1 MDVFDLVAKLRLD
14 SSEYENSLGQS
25 KDKASSFA
33 GSIGG
38 ALGTAAKVGAAA
50 LTAASTAAAALTKQA
65 IDGYKE
71 YEQLVGGVDTL
82 FGESSAAVQA
92 NAAKAFET
100 AGLSANEYMSTV
112 TSFSA
117 SLLQSLDG
125 DTAAAAQY
133 ADMAIRDMS
142 DNANKMGT
150 SMDSIQNA
158 YQGFA
163 KQNYTMLDN
172 LKLGYGGTKSEMERL
187 VADAEKLD
195 SSFKAQRDSSGNLAL
210 SYSDV
215 VDAIHIVQTEM
226 GITGTTAEEASTT
239 IEGSVNAMK
248 AAWSNLV
255 AGLATD
261 GADIGQL
268 VDNLVTTII
277 GENGEGGVLNN
288 ILPAVARALNGIMQ
302 LVTTIVPKLV
312 PIIVD
317 VIVSNLP
324 MLIDA
329 GLQILIALI
338 GGLAQALPQLI
349 AAIPEII
356 RVIVNGL
363 AAAWPEIKAA
373 GLQLGQQLWDGLSG
387 LISDAWNWG
396 ADLIGNFISGIMA
409 RANELWDSVRG
420 IAQGVRNFLGF
431 SEPKEGPLSDFH
443 TYAPD
448 MMELFAKGIR
458 DNKDMLQDTVADAFD
473 FGSTTIESAGNV
485 NTGSSQFRDEP
496 VKIVVQSVLDGKIIA
511 ENTTLW
517 QRRGARALA

>member
-14 SSEYENSLGQS
+14 SSEYEDSLGQS

-50 LTAASTAAAALTKQA
+50 LAAASTAAAALTKQA

-117 SLLQSLDG
+117 SLLQSLGG
-125 DTAAAAQY
+125 DTAAAANY

-150 SMDSIQNA
+150 SMESIQNA

-187 VADAEKLD
+187 VEDAEKLD
-195 SSFKAQRDSSGNLAL
+195 SSFVAQRDASGNLAL
-210 SYSDV
+210 SYADV

-255 AGLATD
+255 TGLATD
-261 GADIGQL
+261 GADIGKL
-268 VDNLVTTII
+268 VDDLVKTII
-277 GENGEGGVLNN
+277 GENGEGGVINN
-288 ILPAVARALNGIMQ
+288 ILPAVERALNGIMQ

-317 VIVSNLP
+317 IITSNLP

-329 GLQILIALI
+329 GMQILIALI
-338 GGLAQALPQLI
+338 GGLAEALPQLI

-356 RVIVNGL
+356 MVIVNGL
-363 AAAWPEIKAA
+363 VSAWPEIKAA

-387 LISDAWNWG
+387 IVSDAWAWG
-396 ADLIGNFISGIMA
+396 ADLIGNFIDGIWA
-409 RANELWDSVRG
+409 RASDLWASVQN

-473 FGSTTIESAGNV
+473 FGSTTIESSNDLNGVKAS
-485 NTGSSQFRDEP
+485 GSEESMP
-496 VKIVVQSVLDGKIIA
+496 IIVQCVLDGRIIS
-511 ENTTLW
+511 ENVTKW
-517 QRRGARALA
+517 QRREARAFG

>member
-1 MDVFDLVAKLRLD
+1 MDVFDLVATLRLD
-14 SSEYENSLGQS
+14 DKDYKEKVGESKSL
-25 KDKASSFA
+25 ASTLA
-33 GSIGG
+33 GGIGKT
-38 ALGTAAKVGAAA
+38 LGTAAKVGAAA
-50 LTAASTAAAALTKQA
+50 LTAASGAAVALTKQA

-100 AGLSANEYMSTV
+100 AGMSANEYMSTV

-117 SLLQSLDG
+117 SLLQSLGG
-125 DTAAAAQY
+125 DTAAAASY
-133 ADMAIRDMS
+133 ADRAIRDMS

-150 SMDSIQNA
+150 SMESIQNA

-172 LKLGYGGTKSEMERL
+172 LKLGYGGTQSEMQRL
-187 VADAEKLD
+187 IQDAAKMT
-195 SSFKAQRDSSGNLAL
+195 
-210 SYSDV
+210 DV
-215 VDAIHIVQTEM
+215 QEELGVTVDANSMSFGNIVNAISVMQQKM
-226 GITGTTAEEASTT
+226 GIAGTTAKEASTT

-255 AGLATD
+255 TGLATD
-261 GADIGQL
+261 GADIGKL

-288 ILPAVARALNGIMQ
+288 ILPAVERALNGIMQ

-356 RVIVNGL
+356 KVIVNGL

-485 NTGSSQFRDEP
+485 NTGSSQLRDEP
-496 VKIVVQSVLDGKIIA
+496 VKIVVQSILDGKVIA

>member
-226 GITGTTAEEASTT
+226 GITGTTAEEAR
-239 IEGSVNAMK
+239 
-248 AAWSNLV
+248 SNLV
-255 AGLATD
+255 TGLATD